1 MDNTNKSTVSSVLDK
16 TRNGNTNSTLERVK
30 VIYKNK
36 KLNCKCRQENQS
48 PYY

>member
-1 MDNTNKSTVSSVLDK
+1 MDDKNKSTVGSVLDK
-16 TRNGNTNSTLERVK
+16 IRNGDANSTLEQVK
-30 VIYKNK
+30 VRYNNN